1 MLGPAPGP
9 ALHLYR
15 GVAKVLLGQRLREV
29 GVDGACELHEAPVH
43 AQHHEQASG
52 GRARDL

>member
-29 GVDGACELHEAPVH
+29 GVVGAHKLHEAPVH